1 MALGGGERVK
11 PRQRCACGQRCGELD
26 RARESAFQAALAHVA
41 CRGEAEAATR
51 DRDADADTDVV
62 VGVDTLDGAAADA
75 QSLGAA
81 VDPPGLGVVAARGG
95 LRDELRQQVEWRQPA
110 APVEPV
116 APLPPIAPF
125 AIVAPVTPVAPA
137 GGLIASRSTMK
148 INVEFAG
155 IVACA
160 VEP

>member
-1 MALGGGERVK
+1 MRGWERVE
-11 PRQRCACGQRCGELD
+11 PRPRGARGQRGGELD
-26 RARESAFQAALAHVA
+26 GASERAFQPALGHLA
-41 CRGEAEAATR
+41 RGGETEAASC

-62 VGVDTLDGAAADA
+62 VGVDALDGAASDA

-81 VDPPGLGVVAARGG
+81 VDPAGLGVVAARGG
-95 LRDELRQQVEWRQPA
+95 LRDELRQQVEWRQPV
-110 APVEPV
+110 APVDPV
-116 APLPPIAPF
+116 APLGPVAPF

-148 INVEFAG
+148 ISVEFAG

-160 VEP
+160 VER